1 MDNSNNS
8 NGKPERNVP
17 VQLGQIAIT
26 PAAMNA
32 IDPLSAAICLTLHRG
47 GDWGEVTGGDRIAN
61 EEALRY
67 GGRLLSV
74 YKSMDGVIFWIITEA
89 DRSSTTILLPEDY

>member
-8 NGKPERNVP
+8 NGKMERKVP
-17 VQLGQIAIT
+17 VQLGQVFIT

-47 GDWGEVTGGDRIAN
+47 GDWGEVCEEDRETN
-61 EEALRY
+61 NQALKY

-74 YKSMDGVIFWIITEA
+74 YSSMDGVTFWIITEA